1 MKGYSIIDNIKLDDN
16 VTFIRVRPT
25 DVSVTIRQ
33 VLSSLTNTCWLND
46 FDSEYIR
53 DSFKARAEPTI
64 QYLKDKIIQ
73 GHSDAITTDTGE
85 IVVSE
90 LARLSI
96 ISELSYLDIPIGEL
110 LKQQKSGNPGFDFFT
125 ENLSETILFGEA
137 KYVNGT
143 NAYNNSFGQIKRFVR
158 EKRDE
163 TDLLDIRDFCSKN
176 ALNNVAKGG
185 KGFIGAFSSTN
196 ITTDKLIEN
205 IKNNSNFMDVCSHVE
220 IICVAV
226 DVWIT

>member
-1 MKGYSIIDNIKLDDN
+1 MKGYSIIDNIQLNEK

-25 DVSVTIRQ
+25 DVSITIRH
-33 VLSSLTNTCWLND
+33 VFSTLTSISWLND
-46 FDSEYIR
+46 FDLEYVKK
-53 DSFKARAEPTI
+53 SFKARAEPTI
-64 QYLKDKIIQ
+64 QYLKEKINQ

-90 LARLSI
+90 LARQSI

-137 KYVNGT
+137 KYVNGI
-143 NAYNNSFGQIKRFVR
+143 NAYNNSFSQILRFIK

-176 ALNNVAKGG
+176 ALNNVEKGG
-185 KGFIGAFSSTN
+185 KGFVGAFSSTN
-196 ITTDKLIEN
+196 ISTKKLIEN
-205 IKNNSNFMDVCSHVE
+205 IKTNSNFIDACSHSE

-226 DVWIT
+226 DVWTT